1 MDTSGPNVRLLM
13 RLGYWSVWHGLYAEA
28 SVLFE
33 GAQAARPASEVPA
46 VGMAVLAMAMNQ
58 PAAAAK
64 LLRSLAPAGGPRSE
78 MVDAHLGCALCLAG
92 EEAEG
97 RDILKRVAAG
107 AKDPAARQMAVTLR
121 DLPTAQLAPSLAKVL

>member
-33 GAQAARPASEVPA
+33 GAQAARPGSEVPA

-58 PAAAAK
+58 PAAAVS
-64 LLRSLAPAGGPRSE
+64 LLRTLAPAGAPRSE
-78 MVDAHLGCALCLAG
+78 MVEAHLGCALCLAG
-92 EEAEG
+92 EESEG
-97 RDILKRVAAG
+97 RGILKRLSTA
-107 AKDPAARQMAVTLR
+107 AKDPAARQMATTLCA
-121 DLPTAQLAPSLAKVL
+121 LPTSQLSPNLSKVL